1 MENMY
6 FDEKIEENEYTIFNG
21 DANIVYDYLAENN
34 IQVDHIITDPPYSI
48 SKENNFTTMKN
59 SKR

>member
-21 DANIVYDYLAENN
+21 DANIVYDYLVENN
-34 IQVDHIITDPPYSI
+34 IQVDHI
-48 SKENNFTTMKN
+48 
-59 SKR
+59 